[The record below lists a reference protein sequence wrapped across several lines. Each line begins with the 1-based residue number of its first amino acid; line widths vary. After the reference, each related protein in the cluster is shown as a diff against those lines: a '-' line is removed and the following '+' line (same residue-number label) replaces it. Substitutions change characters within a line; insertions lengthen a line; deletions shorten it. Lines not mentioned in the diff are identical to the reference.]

1 MVHLDPIGSLG
12 QSQGN
17 AILCTFFN
25 SNELRGTWN
34 NIFSTVSCSQRGSE
48 RNLIVEIVKLFYSNG
63 KILSSSLPL
72 LVVIFF

>member
-1 MVHLDPIGSLG
+1 MSGAYNNLDPIGSLG

-34 NIFSTVSCSQRGSE
+34 ILYRKLQLE
-48 RNLIVEIVKLFYSNG
+48 RK
-63 KILSSSLPL
+63 
-72 LVVIFF
+72 